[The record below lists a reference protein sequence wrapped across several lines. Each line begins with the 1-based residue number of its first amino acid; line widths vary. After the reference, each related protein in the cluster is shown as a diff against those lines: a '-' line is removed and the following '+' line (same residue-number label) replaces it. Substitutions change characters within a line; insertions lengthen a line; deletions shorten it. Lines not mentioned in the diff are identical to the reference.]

1 MFKLIKIMNDEVTRD
16 IVFESIET
24 KKKYQVFDDSDI
36 LGKNQFDF
44 LKVNQTYNCKFSIF
58 GSVDN
63 TGQEFNVIGLKK
75 IGYMDFAKIQNM
87 VGDIF
92 YFPNS
97 SKFKENGIVH
107 IKVDR
112 YDLIEVNGIIH
123 DRSLTNLMK

>member
-1 MFKLIKIMNDEVTRD
+1 
-16 IVFESIET
+16 
-24 KKKYQVFDDSDI
+24 
-36 LGKNQFDF
+36 
-44 LKVNQTYNCKFSIF
+44 
-58 GSVDN
+58 
-63 TGQEFNVIGLKK
+63 
-75 IGYMDFAKIQNM
+75 MDFAKIQNM